1 MRYGPAMRAGR
12 RRLRGAGW
20 QAEPVFSARDS
31 GEVERLVRTIA
42 DGEIMPRFGRLAAA
56 DIVEKAPGDLVT
68 VADRAAEE
76 ALSIALSSLVPGSV
90 VVGEEGVG
98 TDPRVLDALGGSAP
112 VWVIDPID
120 GTHNYAT
127 DNPRFAT
134 LVALCHGGELLA
146 SWTYVPVFDVMATA
160 RAGAGAYVNGMRVR
174 AAQAPAGLRYLD
186 VCTPQQKWWT
196 VADRARFN
204 AMCHTGVSLC
214 FFDTSGLEY
223 IELATGRRAAMVLT
237 WESPWDHAAGLLL
250 HAEAGG
256 VSMGRDGRPFTLTG
270 GNALPVVVAPDE
282 ACAAALQAT
291 FAEGEQAL
299 DKRASA
305 GKGGLDRH
313 R

>member
-1 MRYGPAMRAGR
+1 VPFLTFGAGAG
-12 RRLRGAGW
+12 LPLPGW
-20 QAEPVFSARDS
+20 QADPVFSARDCD
-31 GEVERLVRTIA
+31 EVERLVRTVA
-42 DGEIMPRFGRLAAA
+42 DKEIMPRFGRLNAT

-76 ALSIALSSLVPGSV
+76 ALGVALGRLVPGSV
-90 VVGEEGVG
+90 VVGEEAVG
-98 TDPRVLDALGGSAP
+98 ADARVLLALADDAP

-146 SWTYVPVFDVMATA
+146 SWTYVPALDVMATA
-160 RAGAGAYVNGMRVR
+160 RAGFGAYVNGTRVQV
-174 AAQAPAGLRYLD
+174 AAAPAGLRYLD

-204 AMCHTGVSLC
+204 AMCQTGVSLC

-237 WESPWDHAAGLLL
+237 WEFPWDHAAGLLL

-256 VSMGRDGRPFTLTG
+256 VSMGRDRRRFTLTG
-270 GNALPVVVAPDE
+270 GNALPFVAAPDE
-282 ACAAALQAT
+282 PCAAALHAA
-291 FAEGEQAL
+291 FAEGEKAL
-299 DKRASA
+299 AR
-305 GKGGLDRH
+305 
-313 R
+313 